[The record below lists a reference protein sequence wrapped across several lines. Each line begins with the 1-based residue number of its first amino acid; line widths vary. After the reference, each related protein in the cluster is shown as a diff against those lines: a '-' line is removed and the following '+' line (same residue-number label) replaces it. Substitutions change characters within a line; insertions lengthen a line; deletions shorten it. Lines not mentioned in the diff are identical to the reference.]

1 MPEAAAVWPVFPDN
15 TLHEQVHQ
23 AAGDTEGERTLERSV
38 ASIPAGD
45 EHRSS
50 EAGPEGA
57 GTSDSRQTA
66 ESGIDEGGARPGVG
80 AAADVSVSVAKA
92 AREYLQ
98 FATFRTNHDEG
109 DLFFLRTGGDLSGAV
124 RSGRSD
130 GLKIRCCARRG

>member
-23 AAGDTEGERTLERSV
+23 AAGDTEGKRTLMRSV

-50 EAGPEGA
+50 EGGPKCA
-57 GTSDSRQTA
+57 GTSDSKQPV
-66 ESGIDEGGARPGVG
+66 EGGVDGGGARPGGG

-92 AREYLQ
+92 AREHLQ
-98 FATFRTNHDEG
+98 LAPFRTNHDEG
-109 DLFFLRTGGDLSGAV
+109 EPLFLRTGNEVSSAV
-124 RSGRSD
+124 RSGRTD
-130 GLKIRCCARRG
+130 GLKTRCGARRG